1 MIPTVGL
8 EVIYKDHIGTIRFV
22 DEHYATLCVR
32 EFNQRNRDV
41 CIVIHRENFKHLR
54 LLKESDK

>member
-22 DEHYATLCVR
+22 DEQYATLCISQF
-32 EFNQRNRDV
+32 EERNRDV
-41 CIVIHRENFKHLR
+41 CIVIHCDNFKHLR

>member
-8 EVIYKDHIGTIRFV
+8 EVIYKDHVGIIRFV
-22 DEHYATLCVR
+22 DEHYATLCISQFK
-32 EFNQRNRDV
+32 EKNRDV
-41 CIVIHRENFKHLR
+41 CIVVHFDNFKHLR

>member
-1 MIPTVGL
+1 MIPVVGL
-8 EVIYKDHIGTIRFV
+8 QVSYKTHIGTIRFV

-32 EFNQRNRDV
+32 EFDQRNRDV

>member
-22 DEHYATLCVR
+22 DEHYATLCI
-32 EFNQRNRDV
+32 NQFKERSRDV
-41 CIVIHRENFKHLR
+41 CIVIDRENLKHLR